1 MRKILLQILSFSFI
15 FMGIF
20 ALVRFLMIKN
30 LTNESEN
37 SLMVYVYGLGHDM
50 RTFSAIFLPLFLCGL
65 FSYISLVF
73 KDRKYHAMGG
83 VIAKFYIYLSSFYV
97 AFIAFVV
104 LISAFIHYYYFQLYA
119 SKIDIFIFGLK
130 DDNTKAILSI
140 VFSDY
145 PIIKALLVAII
156 FSIFCFYLNIKI
168 LSLKLETIKVKLVFF
183 VLLNILLIYAYIVAL
198 RGHFTYNALRASS
211 YEFSTI
217 KAFNEI
223 STNPLMAFSWAYKEY
238 KNQQE
243 FKSVDIK
250 QLNQLEEKLFP
261 MFDTTLTHQNHA
273 KNHIY
278 INIMESFGLNL
289 AEFSTENINLLGNL
303 KKHFEQDIIF
313 TRFLSS
319 ANNTIESFNRLIF
332 LSPNII
338 SNGLYQKEKLAF
350 TPLQIYK
357 NAGYKI
363 VFVYSGNASWYN
375 LGNYFKNQ
383 GVDEIIDENTLMQD
397 FPQAR
402 KTKHKYGIADEFMY
416 KKIYSIFENA
426 KNPTLVISLSIST
439 HRPYIHKSKTQLID
453 ENALDEKILNQF
465 IISDSIGAL
474 NAYAYANDEFGKFL
488 DRIKESSLRENIIVA
503 ATGDH
508 RFRDT
513 KMDIKSQKAFA
524 YSVPFYLYIP
534 KYLKNDIYY
543 DKNRVGSH
551 KDIFPTLYN
560 LTLSNT
566 KYLSLGG
573 RNMLAPIKNEKLE
586 FGFNELVWIDQNGVY
601 DGNNGYY
608 FENNTSIKDTNKAF
622 ELDLYHKNFSKKYKE
637 LFQKQLNYRL
647 VNLKT
652 SNDSD

>member
-1 MRKILLQILSFSFI
+1 M
-15 FMGIF
+15 
-20 ALVRFLMIKN
+20 
-30 LTNESEN
+30 
-37 SLMVYVYGLGHDM
+37 
-50 RTFSAIFLPLFLCGL
+50 
-65 FSYISLVF
+65 
-73 KDRKYHAMGG
+73 AM
-83 VIAKFYIYLSSFYV
+83 
-97 AFIAFVV
+97 
-104 LISAFIHYYYFQLYA
+104 
-119 SKIDIFIFGLK
+119 
-130 DDNTKAILSI
+130 
-140 VFSDY
+140 
-145 PIIKALLVAII
+145 I
-156 FSIFCFYLNIKI
+156 FSIFCIWFNVKI
-168 LSLKLETIKVKLVFF
+168 LNLKLKEVHIKPVFF
-183 VLLNILLIYAYIVAL
+183 IFLNILLIYVYVVAL
-198 RGHFTYNALRASS
+198 RGHFIYNALRASN

-243 FKSVDIK
+243 YKSVDIK
-250 QLNQLEEKLFP
+250 QLHQLEEKLFP

-289 AEFSTENINLLGNL
+289 AEFSTENVNLLGNL
-303 KKHFEQDIIF
+303 EKHFEQDIVF

-319 ANNTIESFNRLIF
+319 ANNTIESLNRLVF

-363 VFVYSGNASWYN
+363 IFVYSGNASWYN

-383 GVDEIIDENTLMQD
+383 GVDEVIDENTLIQD
-397 FPQAR
+397 FPQAK

-426 KNPTLVISLSIST
+426 KNPTLVISLSISA
-439 HRPYIHKSKTQLID
+439 HRPYIHKSKTKLIN
-453 ENALDEKILNQF
+453 ENDLDEKILNHF

-488 DRIKESSLRENIIVA
+488 DRIKESSFGENIIIA

-508 RFRDT
+508 RFRDI
-513 KMDIKSQKAFA
+513 KMDTKYQKAFA

-543 DKNRVGSH
+543 DKNRIGSH

-573 RNMLAPIKNEKLE
+573 RNMLEPIKNEKLE
-586 FGFNELVWIDQNGVY
+586 FGFNELVWIDQNGIY
-601 DGNNGYY
+601 DGDSGFY
-608 FENNTSIKDTNKAF
+608 FENNTSIKDTNEAF
-622 ELDLYHKNFSKKYKE
+622 GLDLYHKNFSKNYKE

-647 VNLKT
+647 IDLKT
-652 SNDSD
+652 SNNSE

>member
-1 MRKILLQILSFSFI
+1 M
-15 FMGIF
+15 
-20 ALVRFLMIKN
+20 
-30 LTNESEN
+30 
-37 SLMVYVYGLGHDM
+37 
-50 RTFSAIFLPLFLCGL
+50 
-65 FSYISLVF
+65 
-73 KDRKYHAMGG
+73 
-83 VIAKFYIYLSSFYV
+83 
-97 AFIAFVV
+97 
-104 LISAFIHYYYFQLYA
+104 
-119 SKIDIFIFGLK
+119 
-130 DDNTKAILSI
+130 
-140 VFSDY
+140 
-145 PIIKALLVAII
+145 LVAII

-198 RGHFTYNALRASS
+198 RGHFTYNALRASN

-243 FKSVDIK
+243 FKSVNIK

-261 MFDTTLTHQNHA
+261 IFDTTLAHQNHA

-289 AEFSTENINLLGNL
+289 AEFSTEKINLLGNL
-303 KKHFEQDIIF
+303 KKHIEQDVIF

-319 ANNTIESFNRLIF
+319 ANNTIESFNRLVF

-426 KNPTLVISLSIST
+426 KNPTLIISLSIST

>member
-73 KDRKYHAMGG
+73 KDRKYHAMGGG

-608 FENNTSIKDTNKAF
+608 FENNTS
-622 ELDLYHKNFSKKYKE
+622 
-637 LFQKQLNYRL
+637 
-647 VNLKT
+647 
-652 SNDSD
+652 

>member
-1 MRKILLQILSFSFI
+1 MLL
-15 FMGIF
+15 
-20 ALVRFLMIKN
+20 AV
-30 LTNESEN
+30 
-37 SLMVYVYGLGHDM
+37 
-50 RTFSAIFLPLFLCGL
+50 
-65 FSYISLVF
+65 
-73 KDRKYHAMGG
+73 
-83 VIAKFYIYLSSFYV
+83 
-97 AFIAFVV
+97 
-104 LISAFIHYYYFQLYA
+104 
-119 SKIDIFIFGLK
+119 
-130 DDNTKAILSI
+130 
-140 VFSDY
+140 
-145 PIIKALLVAII
+145 I

-168 LSLKLETIKVKLVFF
+168 LSLKLEIIKIKLVFF
-183 VLLNILLIYAYIVAL
+183 VLLNILLIYVYIVVL

-238 KNQQE
+238 KNQQK

-289 AEFSTENINLLGNL
+289 AELSTKNINLLGNL

-319 ANNTIESFNRLIF
+319 ANNTIESFNRLVF

-357 NAGYKI
+357 NVGYKI
-363 VFVYSGNASWYN
+363 VFIYSGNASWYN

-426 KNPTLVISLSIST
+426 TNPTLVISLSIST

-488 DRIKESSLRENIIVA
+488 DRIKDSSLRENIIIA

-508 RFRDT
+508 RFRDI

-524 YSVPFYLYIP
+524 YSVPFYLYLP
-534 KYLKNDIYY
+534 KSLKNDIYY

-573 RNMLAPIKNEKLE
+573 RNMLAPVKNEKLE

-601 DGNNGYY
+601 DGNSGYY

-652 SNDSD
+652 SNNDE